1 MSKSFSFSS
10 IFVVL
15 LSFLILSSYSLC
27 DSNKGPRRS
36 RRILDERQHLRDILQ
51 ELQKKTRLYSYSIDR
66 FNQNANRDS
75 TQLKQNVVKGKKN
88 EKRQVIGENSLLSD
102 CYQLREKCFYMIYLI
117 RSNVQAAEIA
127 LANIKNVIWRFQPL
141 DLSTGGLMK
150 CLQCSQY
157 EQDTPIPFP
166 TSLYPAD
173 LTAPENV
180 ISYNYS
186 YYMPAYYSNP
196 SSKNNPATNNNNY
209 QNLYTAPEAYG
220 SPNTLKNMYSN
231 NQPNFYIPNLKNNP
245 ISYRV
250 PYYNNNFNYQF
261 QNLHSQNNH
270 SIARPDKNSNL
281 NFDSGLKVVDRMMT
295 RDTKNKNNIKQNY
308 SDVITKDPSILKTS
322 QFSSLKGETNQGM
335 QSRES
340 TSLSS
345 KSAKDSN
352 SVSPFICYWPSVCFF
367 NQVSGQQVQAP
378 ESATIDSLP
387 SVSRNLSWNPANSGP
402 NFGSYNPFISSKIPQ
417 PCPQFFGSSEPVENL
432 EGHSTVN
439 QPVICSHILPYDFQ
453 EKSGYRDS
461 GKQENKDNDPRI
473 ELKNRE
479 YYFYKSAEQTT
490 EAFVSKSDEAT
501 PGEVFEEV
509 AVKNF
514 NSPKAAEKPI
524 DSENSYRTVTSIY
537 PNEISLSDQN
547 EIDLNTIL
555 RNNENVTDDTGDAVN
570 EMLESTSSRYDYDN
584 NILEIDARIHKED
597 VPTKASNDTWKLIEN
612 DNDFICSNIT
622 QVISRLFRCDKKLD
636 CEDGTDEL
644 NCRCVDILTIKH
656 PLSIC
661 DGRIDC
667 ADKSDELYCSDR
679 SNSQDTYLCPRSAVF
694 IPAEKKCN
702 GKTDCPLHDDEKDC
716 YALTNGNRIELDLE
730 GSTTLKKNGIVS
742 INRDNIWSILCFD
755 NTTDLEKTADN
766 YCSAV
771 GFYKHESASFHYVDE
786 KILEVYPS
794 SEISSIT
801 FNRREVLK
809 NILRKDS
816 GAVMCHA
823 LYVDC
828 SMNFNKPV
836 YDYLYKSNLT
846 NNETYLLP
854 WEPAIFVDGKYYCPA
869 LLLNTEWAMTSTHCT
884 NDINLD
890 KNITAIIAGL
900 SMPHQ
905 YVDGPHQQT
914 RMVNH
919 IENLDQFHTS
929 LLHFDK
935 LPVTRYIKPIFINNR
950 PLAASEGDYCQ
961 ATGVNKKLVK
971 KSVGFEGVVEDC
983 PLCKRCF
990 RDLLRNW
997 CPKNGTM
1004 EKWSGFISCHNP
1016 RGWYP
1021 AAVFH
1026 ERDILCEFENPQGL
1040 IGIDEMLPHLTI
1052 IMDENNFKLP
1062 NAQCDTDGMKCT
1074 EGKCIPFERI
1084 CDGIQD
1090 CRDGSDENEDNCL
1103 RKKAYCNDLVDDEP
1117 NNPLCGIRCS
1127 IRQLRCENGDCISKD
1142 LFCDGYADCGDGSDE
1157 PLGCSCRDYLRLT
1170 SPHRLCN
1177 KVRDCFDK
1185 SDEVQEYCGCSNDHY
1200 ECSNSTMANGEKQCI
1215 PYDFVCDGQKDCLH
1229 GEDEFFCR
1237 MVQSADDTFAA
1248 GRVLKR
1254 QLGVWFDEC
1263 FPHPINS
1270 DRQASI
1276 ICTTMGYSG
1285 GVLLDEE
1292 SRSAYPPPQTIHEAL
1307 YYTINLNGLALI
1319 ILKDDVPSATLVT
1332 QHNECNR
1339 AFVKCFH

>member
-1 MSKSFSFSS
+1 MSKSFSSSS

-15 LSFLILSSYSLC
+15 LLFLILSGYSLC
-27 DSNKGPRRS
+27 DSDKGPRRS

-51 ELQKKTRLYSYSIDR
+51 ELQKKIRLYSYAIDR
-66 FNQNANRDS
+66 FNQNTNRDL
-75 TQLKQNVVKGKKN
+75 TQLKQNIVKGKKN
-88 EKRQVIGENSLLSD
+88 EKRQVIGENSLSD
-102 CYQLREKCFYMIYLI
+102 CFQLREKCIYMIHLI

-127 LANIKNVIWRFQPL
+127 LANIKDVIWRFQLL
-141 DLSTGGLMK
+141 DPSTGGLVK

-157 EQDTPIPFP
+157 EQDTPIPLP

-173 LTAPENV
+173 ITAPEYT
-180 ISYNYS
+180 ISDYYS
-186 YYMPAYYSNP
+186 YYIPPYYSNP
-196 SSKNNPATNNNNY
+196 NSKNNPATNNNNY

-220 SPNTLKNMYSN
+220 SPNTLENIYYN

-250 PYYNNNFNYQF
+250 PYYNNNNSNYQF

-270 SIARPDKNSNL
+270 SIAIGADKNSNL
-281 NFDSGLKVVDRMMT
+281 NFGSGLKVVDRMTT
-295 RDTKNKNNIKQNY
+295 RDTKNKNNIKQNF
-308 SDVITKDPSILKTS
+308 SDKAIIIKDPSILKTS
-322 QFSSLKGETNQGM
+322 QFSLLKEETNQGM

-345 KSAKDSN
+345 KSTEDSN
-352 SVSPFICYWPSVCFF
+352 SVSPFMCYWPSVCFF

-378 ESATIDSLP
+378 ESAAIDSFPL
-387 SVSRNLSWNPANSGP
+387 VSRNLLSWNPANLGP
-402 NFGSYNPFISSKIPQ
+402 NFGDYNPFISSKIPG
-417 PCPQFFGSSEPVENL
+417 PCPQFFGPSELVENL

-439 QPVICSHILPYDFQ
+439 QPVIYSHIPPYDFQ

-461 GKQENKDNDPRI
+461 GKQENKETDPRT

-479 YYFYKSAEQTT
+479 YHFYKSAEQTT
-490 EAFVSKSDEAT
+490 EVFINKSDEAT
-501 PGEVFEEV
+501 PGEVIEEV
-509 AVKNF
+509 VVKNV

-524 DSENSYRTVTSIY
+524 DRENLYGTVTSIY
-537 PNEISLSDQN
+537 PDEISSSNQN
-547 EIDLNTIL
+547 ETDLNTTL
-555 RNNENVTDDTGDAVN
+555 RNKENVTDDTGDAVN
-570 EMLESTSSRYDYDN
+570 EMSESSTSRYDYDS
-584 NILEIDARIHKED
+584 NILEIDARTHKD
-597 VPTKASNDTWKLIEN
+597 DTLTKAFNDTWKLSEN
-612 DNDFICSNIT
+612 DNDFVCSNIT
-622 QVISRLFRCDKKLD
+622 QVVSRLLRCDKKFD

-644 NCRCVDILTIKH
+644 DCKCIDILTIKH

-667 ADKSDELYCSDR
+667 ADKSDELYCNDM
-679 SNSQDTYLCPRSAVF
+679 SNSQDTYLCSRSAVF
-694 IPAEKKCN
+694 ISAEKN
-702 GKTDCPLHDDEKDC
+702 
-716 YALTNGNRIELDLE
+716 
-730 GSTTLKKNGIVS
+730 
-742 INRDNIWSILCFD
+742 
-755 NTTDLEKTADN
+755 
-766 YCSAV
+766 
-771 GFYKHESASFHYVDE
+771 KHESASFHYVDE
-786 KILEVYPS
+786 KILDVHPS

-809 NILRKDS
+809 NISPKDS

-854 WEPAIFVDGKYYCPA
+854 WEPAIFVDGKYHCPA
-869 LLLNTEWAMTSTHCT
+869 LLLNTEWAMASSHCT

-900 SMPHQ
+900 SMPHR

-950 PLAASEGDYCQ
+950 PLAATEGEYCQ
-961 ATGVNKKLVK
+961 ATGVNKKLEK
-971 KSVGFEGVVEDC
+971 KSVGFDGVVKDC
-983 PLCKRCF
+983 PFCKRCF

-1004 EKWSGFISCHNP
+1004 EKWSGFISCHNS

-1026 ERDILCEFENPQGL
+1026 EKDILCEFENPQAL
-1040 IGIDEMLPHLTI
+1040 IGIDEMLPHLTK
-1052 IMDENNFKLP
+1052 IMSRTVINENNFKLP
-1062 NAQCDTDGMKCT
+1062 NAQCDADGMKCT

-1084 CDGIQD
+1084 CNGIQD

-1103 RKKAYCNDLVDDEP
+1103 RKKDYCNDLVEDEP
-1117 NNPLCGIRCS
+1117 NNPLCDIRCS
-1127 IRQLRCENGDCISKD
+1127 TRQLRCKNGDCISKD

-1185 SDEVQEYCGCSNDHY
+1185 SDEAQEYCGCSNDHY
-1200 ECSNSTMANGEKQCI
+1200 ECSNSTRADEEKQCI
-1215 PYDFVCDGQKDCLH
+1215 PYDFVCDGHKDCLH
-1229 GEDEFFCR
+1229 GEDEFSCR
-1237 MVQSADDTFAA
+1237 MVQSADDTLGA

-1263 FPHPINS
+1263 FSHPINS

-1285 GVLLDEE
+1285 GVLLDEK
-1292 SRSAYPPPQTIHEAL
+1292 SRSAYPPPQTIHEAP
-1307 YYTINLNGLALI
+1307 YYTINLNGMAFI